1 MTALTP
7 ENSRAP
13 LFTAGLWYMAV
24 SAFFF
29 SLMGLLV
36 KLLGQRLPS
45 QELVFARSVLVLVFA
60 WVMLRRA
67 GAPVWGQDKKWLTIR
82 GLTGFTALSC
92 FYYAVTHLPL
102 ADATLIMYT
111 NPVLTGILAAVFL
124 REKIDLSDGVGL
136 LLSLLGVV
144 LVAQPSFLFAR
155 SAQLE
160 PVAVLIAMA
169 GAFFAAISYVIV
181 RKLRQSE
188 HELTVVFYFPLV
200 STPAS
205 VPFALPG
212 ALMPQGWEWAGLVA
226 LGLVTF
232 IAQVAMTRSLL
243 LEKAGRATSVSYLQV
258 VFAFIWGMLFF
269 GEYPTPWTLAGA
281 LCILGSTVGV
291 AWWRRRHANTD
302 SATP

>member
-1 MTALTP
+1 MSP
-7 ENSRAP
+7 SPPQNSRAP
-13 LFTAGLWYMAV
+13 IFTAGLWYMAV

-45 QELVFARSVLVLVFA
+45 QELVFARSVLVLGFA
-60 WVMLRRA
+60 WVMLKRA

-111 NPVLTGILAAVFL
+111 NPVMTGILAAVFL
-124 REKIDLSDGVGL
+124 KEAIDRTDVVGL

-155 SAQLE
+155 STHLD
-160 PVAVLIAMA
+160 PFAVLVALA
-169 GAFFAAISYVIV
+169 GAFFAAVSYVIV
-181 RKLRQSE
+181 RKLRQTE

-205 VPFALPG
+205 VPLAIPG
-212 ALMPQGWEWAGLVA
+212 ALMPQGWEWAGLVG
-226 LGLVTF
+226 LGVVTF

-258 VFAFIWGMLFF
+258 IFAFVWGMLFF
-269 GEYPTPWTLAGA
+269 GEYPTWLTVAGA
-281 LCILGSTVGV
+281 LCILLSTVGV
-291 AWWRRRHANTD
+291 AWWRSWRERAG
-302 SATP
+302 A